1 MTVYFETSYL
11 CLSKTNRKD
20 AYEKNGFQSLLF
32 IVCIGDV
39 CANHVGGMSTKD
51 AGKLSVGTSVWLG
64 GENKG
69 I

>member
-1 MTVYFETSYL
+1 LSFEKL
-11 CLSKTNRKD
+11 IEKD

-51 AGKLSVGTSVWLG
+51 AGKLSVGTSIWIG
-64 GENKG
+64 GEDKG